1 MTIRHTPKT
10 PPRDNVCRSVPFTFT
25 RDGGQEGDGCETD
38 GLMFEG
44 YGAVFNSPTR
54 IDSWEGTFDE
64 QIAPGAFRKSIR
76 ERTPKFQFDHG
87 RSNFG
92 SLPPG
97 VIEEIT
103 EDDKGLYVRA
113 RMSASEYWEPLRD
126 AIATGAVD
134 GMSFRFS
141 VIREEWRDEQGKIVK
156 PEDVEQALWD
166 GSRGILLRTLKEV
179 KVDEVG
185 PVVWPAYADTTAS
198 LRSKSIDIGRL
209 FDGDPE
215 QRRLFAEA
223 ALRFSAASQTPERGQ
238 SDDEP
243 QDTPQGAV
251 EHSDEDSGTPQSTS
265 PDEAGEHAHES
276 ETDTPTADRAAQ
288 ARREADERLFA
299 DAYDFVRL
307 ARESTPP
314 LKGVIK

>member
-1 MTIRHTPKT
+1 MTVRQSSKT
-10 PPRDNVCRSVPFTFT
+10 PPRDNVCRSAPFAFA
-25 RDGGQEGDGCETD
+25 RDGQGDGPGD
-38 GLMFEG
+38 GLTFEG

-54 IDSWEGTFDE
+54 IDSWEGCFDE
-64 QIAPGAFRKSIR
+64 QIANGAFRKSIR

-97 VIEEIT
+97 VIEEIS
-103 EDDKGLYVRA
+103 EDDQGLFVRA
-113 RMSASEYWEPLRD
+113 RMSASPYWEPLRD
-126 AIATGAVD
+126 AIASGAVD

-141 VIREEWRDEQGKIVK
+141 VIRDEWRDSEGKIVK
-156 PEDVEQALWD
+156 PEDVEQALWSGD
-166 GSRGILLRTLKEV
+166 RGVLLRTLKEV

-185 PVVWPAYADTTAS
+185 PVVWPAYTDTTAS
-198 LRSKSIDIGRL
+198 LRSKSIDLGRL

-223 ALRFSAASQTPERGQ
+223 ALRFDATSKAPERGE

-243 QDTPQGAV
+243 QDTPDGAV
-251 EHSDEDSGTPQSTS
+251 EHSDEDNGTPQSTS
-265 PDEAGEHAHES
+265 DDEAGEHEHES
-276 ETDTPTADRAAQ
+276 DTEAPADRAAQ
-288 ARREADERLFA
+288 ARREASERLFE
-299 DAYDFVRL
+299 DACEFVRL

-314 LKGVIK
+314 MKGI

>member
-1 MTIRHTPKT
+1 M
-10 PPRDNVCRSVPFTFT
+10 
-25 RDGGQEGDGCETD
+25 DGEDGCEND
-38 GLMFEG
+38 GLSFEG
-44 YGAVFNSPTR
+44 YGAIFNSLTR

-97 VIEEIT
+97 VIEEIL

-113 RMSASEYWEPLRD
+113 KMSASDYWEPLRD
-126 AIATGAVD
+126 AIASGAVD

-141 VIREEWRDEQGKIVK
+141 VIREEWRDAEGKIVK
-156 PEDVEQALWD
+156 PEDVSDVLYSGA
-166 GSRGILLRTLKEV
+166 RGILLRTLKEV

-185 PVVWPAYADTTAS
+185 PVVWPAYQDTTAS
-198 LRSKSIDIGRL
+198 LRSKTIDIGRL
-209 FDGDPE
+209 LDGDHE

-223 ALRFSAASQTPERGQ
+223 ALRVSATTSPAPDRGE

-243 QDTPQGAV
+243 QDTPDGGAV
-251 EHSDEDSGTPQSTS
+251 EHSEEGNDTPHPTP
-265 PDEAGEHAHES
+265 PDGDAGEHVYES
-276 ETDTPTADRAAQ
+276 DTDTAPADRAAQ
-288 ARREADERLFA
+288 ARREAEERLFA

-314 LKGVIK
+314 ITKGTQS

>member
-1 MTIRHTPKT
+1 MTVRHTPKT
-10 PPRDNVCRSVPFTFT
+10 PPRDNVCRSAPFTFT
-25 RDGGQEGDGCETD
+25 RDGGDGSEGDGLT
-38 GLMFEG
+38 FEG

-54 IDSWEGTFDE
+54 IDSWEGAFDE
-64 QIAPGAFRKSIR
+64 QIANGAFRKSIR
-76 ERTPKFQFDHG
+76 ENTPKFQFDHG

-103 EDDKGLYVRA
+103 EDDQGLFVRA
-113 RMSASEYWEPLRD
+113 RMSSSDYWEPLRD
-126 AIATGAVD
+126 AIASGAVD

-141 VIREEWRDEQGKIVK
+141 VIRDEWRDAEGKIVK
-156 PEDVEQALWD
+156 PDDVSEALWS
-166 GSRGILLRTLKEV
+166 GSRGVLLRTLKEV

-185 PVVWPAYADTTAS
+185 PVVWPAYKDTTAS
-198 LRSKSIDIGRL
+198 LRSQVINLGRL

-223 ALRFSAASQTPERGQ
+223 ALRFDAASQAPERGE

-243 QDTPQGAV
+243 QDTPGGAV
-251 EHSDEDSGTPQSTS
+251 EHSDEDSGAPRSTS
-265 PDEAGEHAHES
+265 PDEAGEHAHTS
-276 ETDTPTADRAAQ
+276 ETDNPPDRAAE
-288 ARREADERLFA
+288 ARREASDRLFA

-314 LKGVIK
+314 LKGATP